1 MVRGLRELS
10 ERIVEPAVAQ
20 IINKQIK
27 STALKKIKKL
37 ARLRQE
43 MKDLKDEIKKDRR
56 LLTELAMKRR
66 ESGTITP
73 FKKYQNESKKLHET
87 LAPHLRRYAYLYETR
102 VPEVNE
108 ELCQVLLENQMS
120 HTLRPVPKMEKI
132 MINLDDNYCGID
144 KEILDRLLVEPRSK
158 FHQKCIYNVVLRNTL
173 GRFSFGSI
181 YRDPAI
187 HDGINSTEA
196 ILFEHS
202 LFYDVQCQF

>member
-1 MVRGLRELS
+1 
-10 ERIVEPAVAQ
+10 
-20 IINKQIK
+20 
-27 STALKKIKKL
+27 
-37 ARLRQE
+37 

-87 LAPHLRRYAYLYETR
+87 LATHLRRYAYLYETR

>member
-87 LAPHLRRYAYLYETR
+87 LATHLRRYAYLYETR

>member
-173 GRFSFGSI
+173 GCFC
-181 YRDPAI
+181 
-187 HDGINSTEA
+187 
-196 ILFEHS
+196 LW
-202 LFYDVQCQF
+202 